1 MIILDTNVVSEPTRP
16 APSLVVSRWLAR
28 QDRDDLHTTAITEAE
43 ILLGLQLMPRGRRS
57 EDLENATRRMF
68 QFILSGR
75 VLPFDRA
82 AAHAYALI
90 FAERQ
95 KLGRPIKQPDAQ
107 IAAIARSRGAA
118 IATRNVADFEHCGVK
133 VINPWTD

>member
-16 APSLVVSRWLAR
+16 EPSPTVRRWLAR
-28 QDRDDLHTTAITEAE
+28 QNREHLHTTSITEAE
-43 ILLGLQLMPRGRRS
+43 ILLGLELMPKGRRGH
-57 EDLENATRRMF
+57 DLEKATLRMF
-68 QFILSGR
+68 QVILSGR

-82 AAHAYALI
+82 AARAYALV

-95 KLGRPIKQPDAQ
+95 RLGRPVKQADAQ
-107 IAAIARSRGAA
+107 IAAIARSRGAVV
-118 IATRNVADFEHCGVK
+118 ATRNGVDFEHCGIK